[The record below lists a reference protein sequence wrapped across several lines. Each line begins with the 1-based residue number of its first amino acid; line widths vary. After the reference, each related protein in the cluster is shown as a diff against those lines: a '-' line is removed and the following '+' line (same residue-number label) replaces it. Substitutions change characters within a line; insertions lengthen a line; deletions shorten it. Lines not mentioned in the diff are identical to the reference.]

1 MPADNSQHI
10 IPDLQKL
17 PDGTLL
23 TRRQLAE
30 ISSFKLVTLK
40 LWAKQGRGPKITR
53 VENRPRY
60 RAQDVREWMAA
71 G

>member
-1 MPADNSQHI
+1 MPVASSGNS
-10 IPDLQKL
+10 IPDIQKL
-17 PDGTLL
+17 PDGALL

-30 ISSFKLVTLK
+30 ISSFKVITLK
-40 LWAKQGRGPKITR
+40 VWAKQGRGPKITR